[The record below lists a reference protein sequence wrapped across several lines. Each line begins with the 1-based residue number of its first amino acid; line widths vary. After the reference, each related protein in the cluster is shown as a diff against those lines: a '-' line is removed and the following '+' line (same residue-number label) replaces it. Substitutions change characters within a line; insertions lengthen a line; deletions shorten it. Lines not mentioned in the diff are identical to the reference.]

1 MSVVSYLFP
10 VLVIMGIGFW
20 YLNMYKKGKAVGG
33 GIAEGYAQM
42 QREKWVEV
50 LSPGE
55 EIQIWGS
62 GVLWRPAWQYWLAK
76 QFKPLKLVWPM
87 KVYQLLITDRG
98 RVLLATYTAFGGL
111 ADKQGHE
118 KTTIRISDV
127 TEEPQSWLTK
137 KINPLV
143 GKSFIATFT
152 FPDRALRLSAVPG
165 DFLNALNA

>member
-1 MSVVSYLFP
+1 MSAVVYLFP
-10 VLVIMGIGFW
+10 ILAVVGMGLW
-20 YLNMYKKGKAVGG
+20 YLNVYNKGKAVGG

-42 QREKWVEV
+42 QREKWAEV

-55 EIQIWGS
+55 EIKAWGS
-62 GVLWRPAWQYWLAK
+62 GVLWRPKWQYWLAN
-76 QFKPLKLVWPM
+76 QFKLLKLVWPM
-87 KVYQLLITDRG
+87 KVYQLLVTDRG
-98 RVLLATYTAFGGL
+98 RVLLATYTTFGGL

-118 KTTIRISDV
+118 KTTIVVSDV

-137 KINPLV
+137 KINPML
-143 GKSFIATFT
+143 GKSFVATFT